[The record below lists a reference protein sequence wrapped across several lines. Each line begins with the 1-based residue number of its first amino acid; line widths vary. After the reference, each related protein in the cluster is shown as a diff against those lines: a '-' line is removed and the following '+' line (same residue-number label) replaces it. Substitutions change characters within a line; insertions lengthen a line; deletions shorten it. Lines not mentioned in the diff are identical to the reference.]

1 MRSLRKMV
9 CILAVTLALPMV
21 VGMAYAQWDRAV
33 LEPLTSGPDN
43 DALGRRALEIDDSGT
58 LHAIYSRG
66 LGSSHDIYYVSKPPG
81 GIWSA
86 PEPLGSPDSAPG
98 IWCLAVRKET
108 GEPYVTFFRG
118 FDLTLG
124 IRRATGWEFHTL
136 ATPPDFPPGK
146 MAVTV
151 DSDGYAH
158 VAMVVRRENPLV
170 WQIAYGYWDGS
181 PDFHFQVLQYS
192 LLVHYGLF
200 TGPDIVVRPDGSVA
214 ILYQQDRFEYVVQ
227 ISENSSLGGTDW
239 RSSFIN
245 LPDVILYPG
254 SLAISPRGDLHVA
267 FYVNIELGAANTVYY
282 SHRRA
287 HDRTWET
294 PVEIS
299 GPFRGARPRIAL
311 SGKNGVHVVFEETLG
326 PRATGRLIYAAPDR
340 SGNWQTSV
348 LLDDRAFTP
357 SLVMDRE
364 GNGSILFERE
374 VVQLEDKDIEYYGYV
389 QPTP

>member
-1 MRSLRKMV
+1 MV

-33 LEPLTSGPDN
+33 LEPLTSGPDH

-200 TGPDIVVRPDGSVA
+200 HAAYLAFLLSDARVGRADH
-214 ILYQQDRFEYVVQ
+214 
-227 ISENSSLGGTDW
+227 
-239 RSSFIN
+239 
-245 LPDVILYPG
+245 LP
-254 SLAISPRGDLHVA
+254 LAA
-267 FYVNIELGAANTVYY
+267 
-282 SHRRA
+282 
-287 HDRTWET
+287 
-294 PVEIS
+294 
-299 GPFRGARPRIAL
+299 
-311 SGKNGVHVVFEETLG
+311 
-326 PRATGRLIYAAPDR
+326 
-340 SGNWQTSV
+340 
-348 LLDDRAFTP
+348 
-357 SLVMDRE
+357 
-364 GNGSILFERE
+364 SILAFFLNHAFSFRYN
-374 VVQLEDKDIEYYGYV
+374 LEGDRQKVRNIGTLMFFPYARIIPMHLTIIFGFGLAKGTVPLLIFLVLKTFADLIMHAVEHAALK
-389 QPTP
+389 